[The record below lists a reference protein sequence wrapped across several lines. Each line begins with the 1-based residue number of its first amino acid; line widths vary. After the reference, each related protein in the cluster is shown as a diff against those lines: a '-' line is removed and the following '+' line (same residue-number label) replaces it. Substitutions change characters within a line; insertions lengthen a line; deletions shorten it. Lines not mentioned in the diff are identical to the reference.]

1 MDYACCVDVVGIIRK
16 YLIYSCL
23 SVLLM
28 ALQLANTPASCSKQ
42 AARATPKGSR
52 SLQRSTGP
60 FADPSLCMLC
70 AGEPEKA
77 KQLLS
82 VVSKPWNTVKF
93 DTEYELVIY
102 VFQGL

>member
-1 MDYACCVDVVGIIRK
+1 MNKKSKTTNCVSG
-16 YLIYSCL
+16 
-23 SVLLM
+23 VLLHD
-28 ALQLANTPASCSKQ
+28 AHLQERLLVEQ
-42 AARATPKGSR
+42 AGRATPKGSLR
-52 SLQRSTGP
+52 MP
-60 FADPSLCMLC
+60 C
-70 AGEPEKA
+70 AGEPKKA

>member
-1 MDYACCVDVVGIIRK
+1 VKSKG
-16 YLIYSCL
+16 LLCL
-23 SVLLM
+23 
-28 ALQLANTPASCSKQ
+28 
-42 AARATPKGSR
+42 
-52 SLQRSTGP
+52 
-60 FADPSLCMLC
+60 LC

-102 VFQGL
+102 VFQGI

>member
-1 MDYACCVDVVGIIRK
+1 
-16 YLIYSCL
+16 
-23 SVLLM
+23 M
-28 ALQLANTPASCSKQ
+28 APQLANTQASCSKQ
-42 AARATPKGSR
+42 AAQATPKGSLR
-52 SLQRSTGP
+52 L
-60 FADPSLCMLC
+60 LC